1 MKCLFYIFV
10 LSSIYLNAQDSILN
24 KPSTVELRG
33 YVKYMDQ
40 LSFIDKPDTGYL
52 SSLIHNRLNFK
63 WTPTKNWLFRIET
76 RNRIFYG
83 DQLKSNRTFM
93 KTIGQDQGIIHLSK
107 VWVDEYALG
116 LHSIVDRSLVNY
128 TNEHFDITV
137 GRQRINWGLNI
148 VWNPNDIFNTYNFFD
163 FDYEERPGS
172 DALRIQYNWKGFS
185 GFEFAAK
192 KGNSKD
198 DQVAA
203 LLFRS
208 NHLGY
213 DYQCLAGIYNKE
225 LVLGIGWA
233 GSIKDAG
240 FKGEFSYFHPN
251 KNLIDTVGVLNGSM
265 SFDYS
270 FKNGFYI
277 HLSGYY
283 NSIGNDKMN
292 MMSTQ
297 NFFDVNPKQ
306 LLPFRFAGFFQM
318 SKQINP
324 LFTFGITNI
333 YSPTN
338 QTWVM
343 IPNIHYSISSN
354 WEVTL
359 LGQSFFSDVNSVYRT
374 LGNSIFLRFKCS
386 F

>member
-1 MKCLFYIFV
+1 MNRIVYIF
-10 LSSIYLNAQDSILN
+10 LLFSIYINAQDSISN
-24 KPSTVELRG
+24 KPSKVELRG
-33 YVKYMDQ
+33 YIKYMDQ
-40 LSFIDKPDTGYL
+40 LSFIDAPDTSYL

-63 WTPTKNWLFRIET
+63 WMPTKNWLFRIEA

-83 DQLKSNRTFM
+83 DQLKSNRAFM
-93 KTIGQDQGIIHLSK
+93 KSIGQDQGIMNLSK

-116 LHSIVDRSLVNY
+116 FHSTVDRALVNY
-128 TNEHFDITV
+128 TNEHLDITV
-137 GRQRINWGLNI
+137 GRQRINWGLNM

-185 GFEFAAK
+185 GIELAAK

-208 NHLGY
+208 NHDRY

-233 GSIKDAG
+233 GSIKNAG
-240 FKGEFSYFHPN
+240 FKGEFSYFHSY
-251 KNLIDTVGVLNGSM
+251 KNLIDTIGVLNGSM

-270 FKNGFYI
+270 FKNGLYF

-283 NSIGNDKMN
+283 NSKGNDKMD

-297 NFFDVNPKQ
+297 NFFEVNPKQ
-306 LLPFRFAGFFQM
+306 LLPFRYAGFFQM

-324 LFTFGITNI
+324 LFSVGISNM

-338 QTWVM
+338 QTWVI

-374 LGNSIFLRFKCS
+374 LGNNIFLRFRWS